1 MGGGGW
7 ERCHEERAGKQRLGR
22 CWRGGGGRGVGA
34 GSGLSLVVEGALLP
48 GHSLDGARH
57 RGGFERGGP
66 VRMEP
71 VADGVDGGEG
81 PLWGQREGVLV
92 LGLHRERERKRERDR
107 ERKRERGRF

>member
-1 MGGGGW
+1 MREVGVMRKG
-7 ERCHEERAGKQRLGR
+7 
-22 CWRGGGGRGVGA
+22 RGGNAWGGAGGA

-48 GHSLDGARH
+48 RHALDGACH
-57 RGGFERGGP
+57 RGGLERGGP

-92 LGLHRERERKRERDR
+92 LGLEKEKERAREI
-107 ERKRERGRF
+107 